1 MRASATHG
9 GCDCKLL
16 TARRVKPR
24 IRPPPRFGR
33 AAARFRRSGLHF
45 SVTTRLRLQPA
56 LPRRRYRRLEAEYS
70 RLITAQSL
78 SSLKKAQNPDP
89 APSAPRLRPRA
100 PRQVRAHGQGRAEEG
115 TPQIRRA
122 SQGRRHR
129 RHGRLCGRGHVV
141 GRLQGRAPR
150 STGSGGSIRRSSRR
164 RRRREPR
171 STTSTS
177 AGGICATDGC
187 AGTDTASPL
196 RTSRRPQGSSSHA
209 GASRRDCTGATT
221 TPHGSA
227 PSSPD
232 CAP

>member
-1 MRASATHG
+1 MRLHARPLPWRSESRRARERALVRQSAPRPVAAT
-9 GCDCKLL
+9 CQAEPCLL
-16 TARRVKPR
+16 SP
-24 IRPPPRFGR
+24 
-33 AAARFRRSGLHF
+33 
-45 SVTTRLRLQPA
+45 
-56 LPRRRYRRLEAEYS
+56 
-70 RLITAQSL
+70 
-78 SSLKKAQNPDP
+78 KKRQAKADP

-150 STGSGGSIRRSSRR
+150 STESGGSIRRSSRR

-177 AGGICATDGC
+177 AGETCATDGC

-209 GASRRDCTGATT
+209 GASRRECTGATT
-221 TPHGSA
+221 TPHASA

-232 CAP
+232 CVP